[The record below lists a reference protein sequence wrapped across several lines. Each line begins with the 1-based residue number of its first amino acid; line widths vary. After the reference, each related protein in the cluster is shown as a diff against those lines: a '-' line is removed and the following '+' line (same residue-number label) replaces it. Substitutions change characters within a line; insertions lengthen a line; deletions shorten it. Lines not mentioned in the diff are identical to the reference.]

1 MKAKD
6 NNQNQILWQ
15 TNLTSPTN
23 RKSEIPSTTMA
34 DGTLTKTETRMSA
47 SSLTASSTDPPPPPP
62 ESTKSESSKLL
73 ENDSKIQ
80 QILNSDG
87 AIDVLLNRLKQ
98 SLTTSE
104 EFSKFIKKKA
114 QIEDEHYNQLKKF
127 ANNIRTTMKNNSRN
141 LKHDSLQFQMDK
153 IIQFDETIHGV
164 GNSYVT
170 ALNTMYDELTSL
182 IGTVSR
188 SRKLIKDEHKRK
200 EKECI
205 DAISAAD
212 KSKTKYNHLCED
224 LDRLKTSDP
233 NKKSFSLK
241 NKTIEQQEDEL
252 TRKVDTADQE
262 YKLKV
267 QICKKLKDEILVIHR
282 PNNTKKLKNL
292 ILELD
297 IALNLQLQKY
307 ATWCENLIMNSGVL
321 ISPLQSSKSS
331 MKAMA
336 SSIDNEK
343 DLYQYLLSNGKTLKN
358 SLLIPVDY
366 TIHPSLVKTKDI
378 GKPFLNT
385 TNTPTNL
392 KNAAATN
399 RWNNNNSNNHNT
411 AGSSTATSASHAKK
425 SSVSYGS
432 GSGSMVGAALG
443 TASVG
448 SSTLATSRSNENND
462 MFSSSTSN
470 TATPLPPLPGQY
482 SSLDPGSSQ
491 PPTPQMNGPKALSTF
506 LQPTFGVSIEDVIQ
520 FAGVDNVPLVVR
532 KCMEIIES
540 YGINLVGIYRISSN
554 QGQVN
559 KLKDAIDSNFTNYL
573 MIGKDVD
580 PNNVYENEVFTVAS
594 LLKLYFSS
602 LPEPLVTNAA
612 AKSFIETVKSTD
624 EHFIAKKLHQLVFG
638 LPDGA
643 YFTLRALM
651 FHLNKIAEHESE
663 NRMNAKSLAIIWG
676 PVIFNDESTSAQDLS
691 YKSKVVEE
699 LMSIANDIFELDE

>member
-1 MKAKD
+1 
-6 NNQNQILWQ
+6 
-15 TNLTSPTN
+15 
-23 RKSEIPSTTMA
+23 MA
-34 DGTLTKTETRMSA
+34 DGTLTKTETSMSA
-47 SSLTASSTDPPPPPP
+47 SSLTASSTEPPPPPP
-62 ESTKSESSKLL
+62 ESTKTESSKLL
-73 ENDSKIQ
+73 ENDTKVQ

-127 ANNIRTTMKNNSRN
+127 ASNIRASMKNNARN
-141 LKHDSLQFQMDK
+141 LKNDSLQFQMDK
-153 IIQFDETIHGV
+153 IIQFDETIYGV

-267 QICKKLKDEILVIHR
+267 QVCKKLKDEILVIHR

-321 ISPLQSSKSS
+321 ISPFQANKSS
-331 MKAMA
+331 MKSMA
-336 SSIDNEK
+336 SSVDNEK
-343 DLYQYLLSNGKTLKN
+343 DLYQYLLKNGTTLRN
-358 SLLIPVDY
+358 SLLVPVEY
-366 TIHPSLVKTKDI
+366 SIHPSLVKTKDI

-385 TNTPTNL
+385 TNTPANL

-399 RWNNNNSNNHNT
+399 RWNNNNNNGNNSNSSNT
-411 AGSSTATSASHAKK
+411 AASTVGLGAGHSKKASASF
-425 SSVSYGS
+425 GT
-432 GSGSMVGAALG
+432 GSMVGGVLG
-443 TASVG
+443 AASVG
-448 SSTLATSRSNENND
+448 SSTLAPSKSNDTND
-462 MFSSSTSN
+462 LLSSSTGN
-470 TATPLPPLPGQY
+470 TGAPLPPLPGQY

-491 PPTPQMNGPKALSTF
+491 PPTPIMNGPKALSTF

-532 KCMEIIES
+532 KCIEVIEA
-540 YGINLVGIYRISSN
+540 YGIDIVGIYRISSN
-554 QGQVN
+554 QAQVN
-559 KLKDAIDSNFTNYL
+559 KLKEAIDSNFTNYL
-573 MIGKDVD
+573 MIGKDID
-580 PNNVYENEVFTVAS
+580 PTNVYENEVFTVAS
-594 LLKLYFSS
+594 LMKLYFSS
-602 LPEPLVTNAA
+602 LPEPLVTSAA

-651 FHLNKIAEHESE
+651 FHLNKIAEHEHE

-676 PVIFNDESTSAQDLS
+676 PVIFNDDSTSAQDLS

>member
-1 MKAKD
+1 
-6 NNQNQILWQ
+6 
-15 TNLTSPTN
+15 
-23 RKSEIPSTTMA
+23 
-34 DGTLTKTETRMSA
+34 
-47 SSLTASSTDPPPPPP
+47 
-62 ESTKSESSKLL
+62 
-73 ENDSKIQ
+73 
-80 QILNSDG
+80 
-87 AIDVLLNRLKQ
+87 
-98 SLTTSE
+98 
-104 EFSKFIKKKA
+104 
-114 QIEDEHYNQLKKF
+114 
-127 ANNIRTTMKNNSRN
+127 
-141 LKHDSLQFQMDK
+141 
-153 IIQFDETIHGV
+153 
-164 GNSYVT
+164 
-170 ALNTMYDELTSL
+170 MYDELTSL

-267 QICKKLKDEILVIHR
+267 QVCKKLKDEILVIHR

-321 ISPLQSSKSS
+321 ISPFQSNKSS
-331 MKAMA
+331 MKSMA
-336 SSIDNEK
+336 SSVDNEK
-343 DLYQYLLSNGKTLKN
+343 DLYQYLLKNGTTLRN
-358 SLLIPVDY
+358 SLLVPVEY
-366 TIHPSLVKTKDI
+366 SIHPSLVKTKDI

-385 TNTPTNL
+385 TNTPANL

-399 RWNNNNSNNHNT
+399 RWNNNNNGNNSN
-411 AGSSTATSASHAKK
+411 SSTAAASTVGLGAGHAKK
-425 SSVSYGS
+425 ASASFGT
-432 GSGSMVGAALG
+432 GSMVGGALG
-443 TASVG
+443 AASVG
-448 SSTLATSRSNENND
+448 SSTLTPSKSNDAND
-462 MFSSSTSN
+462 LLSSSTA
-470 TATPLPPLPGQY
+470 TTGTPLPPLPGQY

-491 PPTPQMNGPKALSTF
+491 PSTPIMNGPKALSTF

-532 KCMEIIES
+532 KCIEVIEA
-540 YGINLVGIYRISSN
+540 YGIDIVGIYRISSN
-554 QGQVN
+554 QAQVN
-559 KLKDAIDSNFTNYL
+559 KLKEAIDSNFTNYL
-573 MIGKDVD
+573 MIGKDID
-580 PNNVYENEVFTVAS
+580 PTNVYENEVFTVAS
-594 LLKLYFSS
+594 LMKLYFSS
-602 LPEPLVTNAA
+602 LPEPLVTSAA
-612 AKSFIETVKSTD
+612 SKSFIETVKSTD

-651 FHLNKIAEHESE
+651 FHLNKIAEHEHE

-676 PVIFNDESTSAQDLS
+676 PVIFNDDSTSAQDLS